1 MGRGGPTVGSR
12 PDERPAPVVGNVS
25 LFLLAGAVACATLGL
40 FHALAWLREP
50 RAFAN
55 GLYAVFA
62 FAVAAGVLVGLG
74 ILRAET
80 SEEAGRLFYW
90 LHLPTWVGAVS
101 LVLMVRHAL
110 GTARTWLGWV
120 AIGARTLVFGV
131 NAFSE
136 PCINFREIH
145 VAGQFEFLGE
155 RFTRLQA
162 IPGPWA
168 WLAGAALLL
177 VLIHAVDAGVTLA
190 SRHDRHRDRLLGVT
204 LVGFAA
210 VAVALGFT
218 LSEGLGPPTVWASLL
233 IAPTALLLGLGL
245 TDEVARAVRAA
256 GELREKT
263 AALRLIEE
271 RLEMAAEAAGA
282 WFWTYDGRS
291 RRFWTTRLGYTAL
304 GLDPARVPR
313 LEEFLA
319 RVHPEDRDE
328 IQRQSA
334 RLDLIGQRRQLQF
347 RIIDPGGKVRWCVS
361 YISANA
367 DALGRV
373 TFSHGLTIDV
383 TQRRGAE
390 DEAAQLRRDLA
401 HLGRVA
407 VVNQLAGN
415 LARQLTRPFAT
426 IQTRVHRAAYLLRAH
441 EPDCA
446 RLDEELGG
454 VVDGAERAGRIVG
467 RLRELVRRG
476 PVVTAMIDVDALV
489 GSSLSLAESDLR
501 SLGLVAR
508 LEQGAGGLKVM
519 GDPAMLTQAVIDV
532 VMHIGEAMTTRAGGA
547 GVLLLSTGVGAGR
560 VSLRVCHPGATVTQ
574 LDHQSVTG
582 LFAVKRGGAGL
593 GLVMA
598 RTIVQAHG
606 GDIAG
611 EEVAGQGAALLIS
624 LPLAM
629 ENQA

>member
-1 MGRGGPTVGSR
+1 
-12 PDERPAPVVGNVS
+12 VGNVS
-25 LFLLAGAVACATLGL
+25 LVLLAGSVACATLGL
-40 FHALAWLREP
+40 FHVLAWVREP
-50 RAFAN
+50 RALAN

-62 FAVAAGVLVGLG
+62 FAVGAGVWVGLG
-74 ILRAET
+74 ILRAGTAED
-80 SEEAGRLFYW
+80 AAQLFYW

-101 LVLMVRHAL
+101 LVLMVQHAL
-110 GTARTWLGWV
+110 GTGRVWLGWV
-120 AIGARTLVFGV
+120 AVGSRTLVLAV

-136 PCINFREIH
+136 PCIDFRDIH

-177 VLIHAVDAGVTLA
+177 VLIHAVDAGLTLA
-190 SRHDRHRDRLLGVT
+190 SRRDRDRDRLLGVT

-210 VAVALGFT
+210 AAVALGFT
-218 LSEGLGPPTVWASLL
+218 LSEGVGAPTVWASLL

-245 TDEVARAVRAA
+245 TVEVARAVRAA
-256 GELREKT
+256 GALQEKT

-304 GLDPARVPR
+304 GLDPGRVPR

-334 RLDLIGQRRQLQF
+334 RLDLIGQRRRLEF
-347 RIIDPGGKVRWCVS
+347 RIIDPAGAVRWCVS
-361 YISANA
+361 YTSANA

-415 LARQLTRPFAT
+415 LARQLTRPLAT
-426 IQTRVHRAAYLLRAH
+426 IQTRAHRAGCLLRAH
-441 EPDCA
+441 QPDCA
-446 RLDEELGG
+446 RLDAELGG

-467 RLRELVRRG
+467 RLRELVRRS
-476 PVVTAMIDVDALV
+476 PVVTATIDVDALV
-489 GSSLSLAESDLR
+489 MSSLSLAAPDLR
-501 SLGLVAR
+501 SLGLVVRVEA
-508 LEQGAGGLKVM
+508 GAGGLKVM
-519 GDPAMLTQAVIDV
+519 GDPPMLTQALIDV
-532 VMHIGEAMTTRAGGA
+532 LMHIGQAMTTRAGGA
-547 GVLLLSTGVGAGR
+547 DVLSLSTGVGGGR
-560 VSLRVCHPGATVTQ
+560 VSLRVCHPGATVRQ
-574 LDHQSVTG
+574 LEQQSVTG
-582 LFAVKRGGAGL
+582 LFAVTRGGAGL

-606 GDIAG
+606 GDIVG
-611 EEVAGQGAALLIS
+611 EDMAGQGAALLIS
-624 LPLAM
+624 LPVAL
-629 ENQA
+629 EEQA

>member
-1 MGRGGPTVGSR
+1 
-12 PDERPAPVVGNVS
+12 
-25 LFLLAGAVACATLGL
+25 
-40 FHALAWLREP
+40 
-50 RAFAN
+50 
-55 GLYAVFA
+55 
-62 FAVAAGVLVGLG
+62 
-74 ILRAET
+74 
-80 SEEAGRLFYW
+80 
-90 LHLPTWVGAVS
+90 
-101 LVLMVRHAL
+101 
-110 GTARTWLGWV
+110 
-120 AIGARTLVFGV
+120 
-131 NAFSE
+131 
-136 PCINFREIH
+136 
-145 VAGQFEFLGE
+145 
-155 RFTRLQA
+155 
-162 IPGPWA
+162 
-168 WLAGAALLL
+168 
-177 VLIHAVDAGVTLA
+177 
-190 SRHDRHRDRLLGVT
+190 
-204 LVGFAA
+204 
-210 VAVALGFT
+210 
-218 LSEGLGPPTVWASLL
+218 
-233 IAPTALLLGLGL
+233 
-245 TDEVARAVRAA
+245 
-256 GELREKT
+256 
-263 AALRLIEE
+263 
-271 RLEMAAEAAGA
+271 MAAEAAGA